1 MKKTSPTDFSS
12 RNKPQ
17 FGNRRS
23 KALNA
28 TKRQFRLNLQV
39 FRFVDAIGK
48 HHKVHLPVRELRKLK
63 SLIVV
68 KNDGESKGP
77 AVVASPTSL
86 KKKPSPTPVVNSPA
100 KPTKKTS
107 VITKTI
113 KKSATPIKKSATP
126 IKKLP
131 SKIVKSKTVA
141 KTKTVTKAKTPKVS
155 KPTKTKTLK
164 KTTTAT
170 KKTVDKI

>member
-68 KNDGESKGP
+68 KNDGESKNP
-77 AVVASPTSL
+77 PVVASPTSL
-86 KKKPSPTPVVNSPA
+86 KKKPSPTPVVNSPT
-100 KPTKKTS
+100 KPTKKTLA
-107 VITKTI
+107 ITKTI
-113 KKSATPIKKSATP
+113 KKPATP

-131 SKIVKSKTVA
+131 SKIVKSKTVT

-155 KPTKTKTLK
+155 KPTKPKTLK
-164 KTTTAT
+164 KTTATT
-170 KKTVDKI
+170 KKIVDKI

>member
-63 SLIVV
+63 ALIVV

-86 KKKPSPTPVVNSPA
+86 KKKLSPTLVVNSPA

-107 VITKTI
+107 AITKT
-113 KKSATPIKKSATP
+113 IKKSATP